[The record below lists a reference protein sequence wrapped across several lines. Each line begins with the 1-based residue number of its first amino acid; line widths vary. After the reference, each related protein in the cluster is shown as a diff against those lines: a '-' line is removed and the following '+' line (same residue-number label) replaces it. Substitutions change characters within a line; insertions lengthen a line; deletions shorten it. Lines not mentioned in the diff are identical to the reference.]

1 VEELLRVFS
10 ISDSGTA
17 RVATADIEVGD
28 VTIRAGEGILALNNA
43 ANHDESVFPD
53 PGTLDIHRKEARSH
67 LAFGYGIHQC
77 IGANL
82 ARVELEAVYG
92 TLLRRVPGLR
102 LAAPV
107 EELRF
112 KDDAMVYGVYEL
124 PVTW

>member
-1 VEELLRVFS
+1 
-10 ISDSGTA
+10 
-17 RVATADIEVGD
+17 
-28 VTIRAGEGILALNNA
+28 
-43 ANHDESVFPD
+43 SVFPD
-53 PGTLDIHRKEARSH
+53 PGTLDIRRKEARSH

-82 ARVELEAVYG
+82 ARAELEAVYG

-102 LAAPV
+102 LAVAPQ
-107 EELRF
+107 ELRF